1 MKKLIKNMLNEGWPA
16 EPEVEIGPDGEEYE
30 KYHRMFPDKF
40 YLKMFKM
47 IDRDPEYFMEEILG
61 NLGFEQEE
69 EYDILHHY
77 FVSYSD
83 RKDYYVDFTID
94 PDDIAAFFDDRDY
107 DMEKTVKGLL
117 EGDWDYHDW
126 YNETFQFDDY
136 MLSHLDDTSWGDIA
150 KVLEVDNIAD
160 AEELVSGNIGSEH
173 LEDQYELMEMR
184 IEDIQSIIAQSIT
197 EAQADADISY
207 LHDDI
212 MDEVND
218 WFKHGSFNTKQGEFV
233 GRIEVG
239 DVFQK
244 HSNGMDRLDSD
255 LQEGYPT
262 IKSVVLDV
270 LYEELNDWGYQEDYI
285 FVGDEKPHIN
295 TDKHFRHGGAGTMN
309 DEYFND
315 MFRDRLSWDYSD

>member
-1 MKKLIKNMLNEGWPA
+1 MLNEGWPA
-16 EPEVEIGPDGEEYE
+16 EPEVEIGEDGEEYE
-30 KYHRMFPDKF
+30 KYDRMFPDKF

-47 IDRDPEYFMEEILG
+47 MDRNPEFFMTDILR
-61 NLGFEQEE
+61 NLGFEEHE
-69 EYDILHHY
+69 EYDILYNY
-77 FVSYSD
+77 FVNYSD

-94 PDDIAAFFDDRDY
+94 PDDIASFFDDRDY

-160 AEELVSGNIGSEH
+160 AEELVSGNIGSKH
-173 LEDQYELMEMR
+173 LEGQYELMEMR
-184 IEDIQSIIAQSIT
+184 IEDIQSIIAQSTT

-218 WFKHGSFNTKQGEFV
+218 WFKHGAFNTQQGEFV

-270 LYEELNDWGYQEDYI
+270 LYEELNDWGYQDDYI
-285 FVGDEKPHIN
+285 FVGDEKPYIN